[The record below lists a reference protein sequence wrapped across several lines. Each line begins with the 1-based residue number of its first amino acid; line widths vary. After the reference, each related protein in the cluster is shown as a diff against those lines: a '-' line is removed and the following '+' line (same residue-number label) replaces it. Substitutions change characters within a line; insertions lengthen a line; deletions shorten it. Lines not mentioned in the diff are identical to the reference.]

1 MIDQTKLPN
10 NREDWLEMVKLWKE
24 SGLTKEAFCREM
36 SIKSSQFSYYCKIYR
51 EQNKSRLNFA
61 EIKTAP
67 STTLSLKLCG
77 QHELTIPPDF
87 DEPTLLRLLSIAN
100 KVQ

>member
-36 SIKSSQFSYYCKIYR
+36 SIK
-51 EQNKSRLNFA
+51 NRLAQLATFGC
-61 EIKTAP
+61 P
-67 STTLSLKLCG
+67 C
-77 QHELTIPPDF
+77 
-87 DEPTLLRLLSIAN
+87 
-100 KVQ
+100 